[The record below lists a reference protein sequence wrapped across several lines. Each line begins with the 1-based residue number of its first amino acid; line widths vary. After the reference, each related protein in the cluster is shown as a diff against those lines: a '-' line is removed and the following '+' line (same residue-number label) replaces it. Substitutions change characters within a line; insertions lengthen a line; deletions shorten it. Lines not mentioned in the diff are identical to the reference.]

1 MEPCFVIAAAISIF
15 CHQMELCYDPAGY
28 VGLESTLFIMLSFV
42 AINKLVGSRNAGK
55 TLWDMAADVMLACL
69 TMQFLLVTVWYV
81 IFCSLQT
88 IVEAVFNSGRR
99 LLGATHIEQFKNM
112 QPYVLTLS
120 LLAVEMVVLF
130 KSIQMD
136 GLQKFFGVIDDLAS
150 ESVLSILAERNGR
163 NERREQRAARLLER
177 GPSLSQGRSVSRGR
191 PRTRSRA
198 RR

>member
-42 AINKLVGSRNAGK
+42 AINKLVGSRNADK

-81 IFCSLQT
+81 IFCSLQS

-99 LLGATHIEQFKNM
+99 LLGATHIEQLKNM

-136 GLQKFFGVIDDLAS
+136 GLQKFFGVLDDLAS
-150 ESVLSILAERNGR
+150 ESVLSILAERSAR
-163 NERREQRAARLLER
+163 NERREQRAARPR
-177 GPSLSQGRSVSRGR
+177 GRSVSRGR
-191 PRTRSRA
+191 PRTRSWA